1 MSIMLRSA
9 LLKTTVTMRR
19 APAALAPLGR
29 NFATSTWLLSPQP
42 SLKQRQELQRSFE
55 PHGRDGHPAL
65 ASPSMPASAPASPSD
80 ASPNLATAE
89 WRLSRPHEDWVLSHP
104 VYTQEELD
112 AIQIVERP
120 PQNMTD
126 RLARWMVKF
135 ARAGFDLVTGYKHSD
150 PDAARAAAKKA
161 GKENLSVAELQKEGY
176 LMTEQQWM
184 ARILF
189 LESIAGVPGFTAA
202 MLRHLHSLRL
212 MRRDGGWIRTLLEE
226 AENER
231 MHLLTFMKIR
241 QPGYFF
247 RFMVLVAQGVF
258 VNGFFFTYLL
268 SPKACHRFVGYLE
281 EEGESTVKTYTH
293 IIEAIQ
299 RGEIPEWGPNGS
311 AKVPQVAKDFWRLPD
326 DAQMIDL
333 IRVVRADEAGHRFV
347 NHSLANLRR
356 DDFNPVAM
364 VHQSAKQQGQ
374 MSGFTREESLE
385 WARKV
390 QEQMTGHKMLEA
402 PSCKEDDE
410 GKSKPA
416 A

>member
-1 MSIMLRSA
+1 
-9 LLKTTVTMRR
+9 
-19 APAALAPLGR
+19 
-29 NFATSTWLLSPQP
+29 
-42 SLKQRQELQRSFE
+42 
-55 PHGRDGHPAL
+55 
-65 ASPSMPASAPASPSD
+65 
-80 ASPNLATAE
+80 
-89 WRLSRPHEDWVLSHP
+89 
-104 VYTQEELD
+104 
-112 AIQIVERP
+112 
-120 PQNMTD
+120 MTD
-126 RLARWMVKF
+126 RLAKWMVKA

-161 GKENLSVAELQKEGY
+161 GKENLSIAELQKEGY
-176 LMTEQQWM
+176 LMTEKQWM

-258 VNGFFFTYLL
+258 TNLFFFTYLIY
-268 SPKACHRFVGYLE
+268 PKACHRFVGYLE
-281 EEGESTVKTYTH
+281 EEAVKTYTH
-293 IIEAIQ
+293 VLEAIK
-299 RGEIPEWGPNGS
+299 RGEIPEWAPGGE

-364 VHQSAKQQGQ
+364 VHQSAKLQGTKP
-374 MSGFTREESLE
+374 GFTREESLE
-385 WARKV
+385 WARMV

-402 PSCKEDDE
+402 PASEEAK
-410 GKSKPA
+410 K
-416 A
+416 